1 MIIRNSS
8 LEQGEKINNYCVLL
22 PQTSKNLKLDPRET
36 MKQDLPEWIQPL
48 LTELVAK
55 PYRGEKTRH
64 CNLSI
69 DLVMTCSVLA
79 IGITLSFAAIAQ
91 LGTFLAIVPLGWVM
105 TTYAIRKL
113 RLTIMHA
120 ASHYLVF
127 ANNHKLN
134 RILGEFISILTLTP
148 RFKVYQRGHN
158 GLHHSNNL
166 LSPGDETYEYLFNI
180 VGFWE
185 AMTVDEA
192 WKHLWRTLFSPSFYV
207 CQLSYRLAA
216 TFRSKSG
223 GHNWRSFLFWLT
235 ILAIVTISH
244 SWLAF
249 LIAWLIP
256 IFVFF
261 EASSLLRQ
269 CVEHHF
275 VVPAGVKPTR
285 QELNQMT
292 VAIFCGEVTPQL
304 DSSALWIK
312 RLAAWTKWWLRML
325 FYHLPVRLLILTGD
339 SPCHDWHHRNI
350 TSRQW
355 IDCIFARQKEVERGE
370 EYYESWG
377 LLNAID
383 KTFKSFS
390 TQARDLTSK

>member
-1 MIIRNSS
+1 MIIRNLS
-8 LEQGEKINNYCVLL
+8 LEQREQINNCCSLL
-22 PQTSKNLKLDPRET
+22 PQTSKNFKLDPRET

-55 PYRGEKTRH
+55 PHRGEKSRH
-64 CNLSI
+64 RNLSI
-69 DLVMTCSVLA
+69 DLVLTYCILA
-79 IGITLSFAAIAQ
+79 IGITLSFAAVSQ
-91 LGTFLAIVPLGWVM
+91 LGTSLAVVLLGWVM
-105 TTYAIRKL
+105 TTYALRKL

-158 GLHHSNNL
+158 GPHHSNNL
-166 LSPGDETYEYLFNI
+166 LSPGDETYEYLFNT
-180 VGFWE
+180 VGFSE
-185 AMTVDEA
+185 SMTVDDA
-192 WKHLWRTLFSPSFYV
+192 WKHLWKTLFSPSFYV
-207 CQLSYRLAA
+207 RQFGSRLAA
-216 TFRSKSG
+216 TFWSNAWS
-223 GHNWRSFLFWLT
+223 HNWRSLIFWLI
-235 ILAIVTISH
+235 ILAIVVITH

-249 LIAWLIP
+249 FIAWLVP

-269 CVEHHF
+269 CVEHRF
-275 VVPAGVKPTR
+275 VVPAGVEPTR

-304 DSSALWIK
+304 DSSASWIK
-312 RLAAWTKWWLRML
+312 RLGTWTKWWLRML
-325 FYHLPVRLLILTGD
+325 FYHLPARLLILTGD

-350 TSRQW
+350 TSREW

-370 EYYESWG
+370 KYYESWG

-383 KTFKSFS
+383 KTFKSLS
-390 TQARDLTSK
+390 TQTPSHKK